1 MLRVN
6 ISDITIVAV
15 KEVDYCFIIHDIKK
29 SEAINLLENSLLD
42 DHWYIGT
49 HVQGFQFTAWC
60 KYCGA
65 ADG

>member
-1 MLRVN
+1 MRLTEICLYNDCHGLLMLRVN

-15 KEVDYCFIIHDIKK
+15 KEVDNCFIIHDIKK

-49 HVQGFQFTAWC
+49 HV
-60 KYCGA
+60 
-65 ADG
+65 

>member
-1 MLRVN
+1 MCNDCHGLLMLRVN

-49 HVQGFQFTAWC
+49 HV
-60 KYCGA
+60 
-65 ADG
+65 